1 MKNRKALALIAILAL
16 VAAACGGSDGGSD
29 DAVVEVETTEAPATT
44 EAPTTTAAPAPAG
57 DPLILASLMPLSG
70 DLASLGPGIALG
82 AALAV
87 EQINAA
93 GGINGQPVQL
103 IEGDSGCDG
112 AVALTSLNDV
122 IAQGAQ
128 GVMGAA
134 CSGTSL
140 AILDTAIAAE
150 VVMVSPSNTSPQFTK
165 IDKKGFY
172 ARTAP
177 SDLLQ
182 GDVLASLLVEDG
194 VQTVSI
200 ISRADSYG
208 RGLAEATAAAFEAA
222 GGTVKTIVYHAT
234 DASEFT
240 SEVTAVGKG
249 GADAIVGILFPETGC
264 GVLQPA
270 FEQGLLDTPWY
281 MTDGVKD
288 AGLASLCGLG
298 TALDGFKGTAPGSA
312 AGEAKD
318 AFEAAYAGVSADGSP
333 TFIFA
338 PQAYDAVMLMAISAA
353 ANGVTGPEIA
363 SGLVAASSGGEKCIG
378 VACIAL
384 AADGVD
390 VDYVGAS
397 GEIELDAVGDPTAAT
412 YDIWTTEGDTN
423 PVLRSVDHL
432 VAGCSRNVLP
442 REEVHSETR
451 HEYPDGPLEV

>member
-16 VAAACGGSDGGSD
+16 IAAACGGADE
-29 DAVVEVETTEAPATT
+29 VVEEEVVVETTEAPTT
-44 EAPTTTAAPAPAG
+44 EAPAEEAPS
-57 DPLILASLMPLSG
+57 DPLVLASLMPLSG

-82 AALAV
+82 AKLAV
-87 EQINAA
+87 DQINAA

-112 AVALTSLNDV
+112 ALALTSLTDV
-122 IAQGAQ
+122 IGQGAQ

-140 AILDTAIAAE
+140 AILDTAIE
-150 VVMVSPSNTSPQFTK
+150 NQVVMISPSNTSPQFTK
-165 IDKKGFY
+165 IDNKGFY

-182 GDVLASLLVEDG
+182 GEVLASLLVEDG
-194 VQTVSI
+194 VSSVSI

-208 RGLAEATAAAFEAA
+208 RGLAEATAEAFEAA

-234 DASEFT
+234 DATEFT

-249 GADAIVGILFPETGC
+249 APDAIVGILFPETGC

-318 AFEAAYAGVSADGSP
+318 AFEAAYAQVSEDGSP

-397 GEIELDAVGDPTAAT
+397 GEIELNQAGDPTAAT

-423 PVLRSVDHL
+423 PVLYSTDF
-432 VAGCSRNVLP
+432 GS
-442 REEVHSETR
+442 
-451 HEYPDGPLEV
+451 

>member
-29 DAVVEVETTEAPATT
+29 EAVVEVETTEAPATT
-44 EAPTTTAAPAPAG
+44 EAPTTTAAPAPAS

-134 CSGTSL
+134 CSSTSL

-150 VVMVSPSNTSPQFTK
+150 VVMISPSNTSPQFTK

-234 DASEFT
+234 DATEFT

-318 AFEAAYAGVSADGSP
+318 AFEAAYAEVSADGSP

-423 PVLRSVDHL
+423 PVLRSVDF
-432 VAGCSRNVLP
+432 GS
-442 REEVHSETR
+442 
-451 HEYPDGPLEV
+451 

>member
-29 DAVVEVETTEAPATT
+29 EAVVEVETTEAPATT
-44 EAPTTTAAPAPAG
+44 EAPTTTAAPAPAS

-150 VVMVSPSNTSPQFTK
+150 VVMVSPSNTSPQFSK

-318 AFEAAYAGVSADGSP
+318 AFEAAYAEVSADGSP

-397 GEIELDAVGDPTAAT
+397 GEIELNAVGDPTAAT

-423 PVLRSVDHL
+423 PVLKSVDF
-432 VAGCSRNVLP
+432 GS
-442 REEVHSETR
+442 
-451 HEYPDGPLEV
+451 

>member
-29 DAVVEVETTEAPATT
+29 EAVVEVETTEAPATT
-44 EAPTTTAAPAPAG
+44 EAPTTTAAPAPAS

-134 CSGTSL
+134 CSSTSL

-150 VVMVSPSNTSPQFTK
+150 VVMISPSNTSPQFTK

-318 AFEAAYAGVSADGSP
+318 AFEAAYAEVSADGSP

-397 GEIELDAVGDPTAAT
+397 GEIELNAVGDPTAAT

-423 PVLRSVDHL
+423 PVLKSVDF
-432 VAGCSRNVLP
+432 GS
-442 REEVHSETR
+442 
-451 HEYPDGPLEV
+451 

>member
-29 DAVVEVETTEAPATT
+29 EAVVEVETTEAPATT
-44 EAPTTTAAPAPAG
+44 EAPTTTAAPAPAS

-234 DASEFT
+234 DATEFS

-249 GADAIVGILFPETGC
+249 GAEAIVGILFPETGC

-318 AFEAAYAGVSADGSP
+318 AFEAAYAEVSADGSP

-397 GEIELDAVGDPTAAT
+397 GEIELNAVGDPTAAT

-423 PVLRSVDHL
+423 PVLKSVDF
-432 VAGCSRNVLP
+432 GS
-442 REEVHSETR
+442 
-451 HEYPDGPLEV
+451 

>member
-1 MKNRKALALIAILAL
+1 MKNRKALALIAVLAL
-16 VAAACGGSDGGSD
+16 VIAACGGSDGGSD
-29 DAVVEVETTEAPATT
+29 DAVEEVVETTEAPAE
-44 EAPTTTAAPAPAG
+44 EAPTTTAAPEPAG
-57 DPLILASLMPLSG
+57 APLVLASLMPLSG
-70 DLASLGPGIALG
+70 DLAALGPGIALG

-87 EQINAA
+87 QQINAA
-93 GGINGQPVQL
+93 GGINGQDVVL

-165 IDKKGFY
+165 MDKKGFY

-182 GDVLASLLVEDG
+182 GEVLASLLVEDG
-194 VQTVSI
+194 VGSVSI

-208 RGLAEATAAAFEAA
+208 RGLAEATAAAFEDA

-234 DASEFT
+234 DASDF
-240 SEVTAVGKG
+240 SAEVTALGKG
-249 GADAIVGILFPETGC
+249 AADAIVGILFPETGC

-270 FEQGLLDTPWY
+270 FEQGLLDSPWY

-363 SGLVAASSGGEKCIG
+363 SGLVEASSGGEKCIG
-378 VACIAL
+378 VSCIAL

-397 GEIELDAVGDPTAAT
+397 GEIELNQAGDPTAAT

-423 PVLRSVDHL
+423 PVLKSVDF
-432 VAGCSRNVLP
+432 GS
-442 REEVHSETR
+442 
-451 HEYPDGPLEV
+451 

>member
-165 IDKKGFY
+165 MDKKGFY

-234 DASEFT
+234 DATEFT

-249 GADAIVGILFPETGC
+249 APDAIVGILFPETGC

-397 GEIELDAVGDPTAAT
+397 GEIELNAVGDPTAAT

-423 PVLRSVDHL
+423 PVLKSVDF
-432 VAGCSRNVLP
+432 GS
-442 REEVHSETR
+442 
-451 HEYPDGPLEV
+451 

>member
-1 MKNRKALALIAILAL
+1 MKNRKALALIAVLAL
-16 VAAACGGSDGGSD
+16 VIAACGGSDGGSD
-29 DAVVEVETTEAPATT
+29 DAVEEVVETTEAPAE
-44 EAPTTTAAPAPAG
+44 EAPTTTAAPEPAG
-57 DPLILASLMPLSG
+57 DPLVLASLMPLSG
-70 DLASLGPGIALG
+70 DLAALGPGIALG

-87 EQINAA
+87 QQINAA
-93 GGINGQPVQL
+93 GGINGQDVVL

-165 IDKKGFY
+165 MDKKGFY

-182 GDVLASLLVEDG
+182 GEVLASLLVEDG
-194 VQTVSI
+194 VGSVSI

-208 RGLAEATAAAFEAA
+208 RGLAEATAAAFEDA

-234 DASEFT
+234 DASDF
-240 SEVTAVGKG
+240 SAEVTALGKG
-249 GADAIVGILFPETGC
+249 AADAIVGILFPETGC

-270 FEQGLLDTPWY
+270 FEQGLLDSPWY

-363 SGLVAASSGGEKCIG
+363 SGLVEASSGGEKCIG
-378 VACIAL
+378 VSCIAL

-397 GEIELDAVGDPTAAT
+397 GEIELNQAGDPTAAT

-423 PVLRSVDHL
+423 PVLKSVDF
-432 VAGCSRNVLP
+432 GS
-442 REEVHSETR
+442 
-451 HEYPDGPLEV
+451 

>member
-16 VAAACGGSDGGSD
+16 VAAAGGGSDGGSD
-29 DAVVEVETTEAPATT
+29 EAVVEVETTEAPATT
-44 EAPTTTAAPAPAG
+44 EAPTTTAAPAPAS

-150 VVMVSPSNTSPQFTK
+150 VVMVSPSITSPQFTK

-423 PVLRSVDHL
+423 PVLKSVDF
-432 VAGCSRNVLP
+432 GS
-442 REEVHSETR
+442 
-451 HEYPDGPLEV
+451 

>member
-29 DAVVEVETTEAPATT
+29 EAVVEVETTEAPATT
-44 EAPTTTAAPAPAG
+44 EAPTTTAAPAPAS

-249 GADAIVGILFPETGC
+249 AADAIVGILFPETGC

-318 AFEAAYAGVSADGSP
+318 AFEAAYAEVSADGSP

-397 GEIELDAVGDPTAAT
+397 GEIELNAVGDPTAAT

-423 PVLRSVDHL
+423 PVLKSVDF
-432 VAGCSRNVLP
+432 GS
-442 REEVHSETR
+442 
-451 HEYPDGPLEV
+451 

>member
-44 EAPTTTAAPAPAG
+44 EAPTTTAAPAPAS

-165 IDKKGFY
+165 MDKKGFY

-182 GDVLASLLVEDG
+182 GEVLASLLVEDG
-194 VQTVSI
+194 VGSVSI

-208 RGLAEATAAAFEAA
+208 RGLAEATAAAFEDA

-234 DASEFT
+234 DASDF
-240 SEVTAVGKG
+240 SAEVTALSKG
-249 GADAIVGILFPETGC
+249 AADAIVGILFPETGC

-270 FEQGLLDTPWY
+270 FEQGLLDSPWY

-363 SGLVAASSGGEKCIG
+363 SGLVEASSGGEKCIG
-378 VACIAL
+378 VSCIAL

-397 GEIELDAVGDPTAAT
+397 GEIELNQAGDPTAAT

-423 PVLRSVDHL
+423 PVLKSVDF
-432 VAGCSRNVLP
+432 GS
-442 REEVHSETR
+442 
-451 HEYPDGPLEV
+451 

>member
-29 DAVVEVETTEAPATT
+29 EAVVEVETTEAPATT
-44 EAPTTTAAPAPAG
+44 EAPTTTAAPAPAS

-234 DASEFT
+234 DATEFT

-249 GADAIVGILFPETGC
+249 APDAIVGILFPETGC

-423 PVLRSVDHL
+423 PVLKSVDF
-432 VAGCSRNVLP
+432 GS
-442 REEVHSETR
+442 
-451 HEYPDGPLEV
+451 

>member
-29 DAVVEVETTEAPATT
+29 EAVVEVETTEAPATT
-44 EAPTTTAAPAPAG
+44 EAPTTTAAPAPAS

-318 AFEAAYAGVSADGSP
+318 AFEAAYAEVSADGSP

-397 GEIELDAVGDPTAAT
+397 GELELNAVGDPTAAT

-423 PVLRSVDHL
+423 PVLKSVDF
-432 VAGCSRNVLP
+432 GS
-442 REEVHSETR
+442 
-451 HEYPDGPLEV
+451 

>member
-1 MKNRKALALIAILAL
+1 MRNRKALALFAILAL
-16 VAAACGGSDGGSD
+16 VAAACGGSGSGGSD
-29 DAVVEVETTEAPATT
+29 DVEEVVETTEAPATT
-44 EAPTTTAAPAPAG
+44 AAPTTTAAPAG
-57 DPLILASLMPLSG
+57 DPLVLASLMPLSG
-70 DLASLGPGIALG
+70 DLAALGPGIALG
-82 AALAV
+82 ASLAV

-93 GGINGQPVQL
+93 GGINGVPVEL

-112 AVALTSLNDV
+112 AIALDSLTEA
-122 IAQGAQ
+122 IAGGAQ

-165 IDKKGFY
+165 MDKKGFY

-182 GDVLASLLVEDG
+182 GDVLASLLLEDG
-194 VQTVSI
+194 VESIAI
-200 ISRADSYG
+200 ISRADAYG
-208 RGLAEATAAAFEAA
+208 RGLAEATASAFEA
-222 GGTVKTIVYHAT
+222 GGGVVKNVVYHAP
-234 DASEFT
+234 DATEFN

-249 GADAIVGILFPETGC
+249 SPDAIVGILFPATGC

-298 TALDGFKGTAPGSA
+298 TALDGMKGTAPGSA
-312 AGEAKD
+312 AGEAFD
-318 AFEAAYAGVSADGSP
+318 AFSAAYSQVSADGAG

-353 ANGVTGPEIA
+353 ANGVTGPDIA

-378 VACIAL
+378 VACIEL
-384 AADGVD
+384 AANGVD

-397 GEIELDAVGDPTAAT
+397 GEIELNEAGDPTAAT

-423 PVLRSVDHL
+423 PVLKSVDF
-432 VAGCSRNVLP
+432 GS
-442 REEVHSETR
+442 
-451 HEYPDGPLEV
+451 

>member
-29 DAVVEVETTEAPATT
+29 EAVVEVETTEAPATT
-44 EAPTTTAAPAPAG
+44 EAPTTTAAPAPAS

-234 DASEFT
+234 DATEFS

-249 GADAIVGILFPETGC
+249 AAEAIVGILFPETGC

-318 AFEAAYAGVSADGSP
+318 AFEAAYAEVSADGSP

-423 PVLRSVDHL
+423 PVLKSVDF
-432 VAGCSRNVLP
+432 GS
-442 REEVHSETR
+442 
-451 HEYPDGPLEV
+451 

>member
-1 MKNRKALALIAILAL
+1 MRNRKALALFAVLAL
-16 VAAACGGSDGGSD
+16 IAAACGGSDGGSD
-29 DAVVEVETTEAPATT
+29 DAVEEVVETTEAPAE
-44 EAPTTTAAPAPAG
+44 EATTTTAAPAS
-57 DPLILASLMPLSG
+57 DPLVLASLMPLSG

-87 EQINAA
+87 QQINAA
-93 GGINGQPVQL
+93 GGINGQDVVL

-165 IDKKGFY
+165 MDKKGFY

-182 GDVLASLLVEDG
+182 GEVLASLIAEDG
-194 VQTVSI
+194 VSTISI

-318 AFEAAYAGVSADGSP
+318 AFEAAYAEVSADGSP

-363 SGLVAASSGGEKCIG
+363 SGLVEASSGGTQCIG
-378 VACIAL
+378 VECIAL
-384 AADGVD
+384 AAAGED
-390 VDYVGAS
+390 VDYMGAS
-397 GEIELDAVGDPTAAT
+397 GDINLDAAGDPTAAT

-423 PVLRSVDHL
+423 PVLKSVDF
-432 VAGCSRNVLP
+432 GS
-442 REEVHSETR
+442 
-451 HEYPDGPLEV
+451 

>member
-29 DAVVEVETTEAPATT
+29 EAVVEVETTEAPATT
-44 EAPTTTAAPAPAG
+44 EAPTTTAAPAPAS

-134 CSGTSL
+134 CSSTSL

-318 AFEAAYAGVSADGSP
+318 AFEAAYAEVSADGSP

-423 PVLRSVDHL
+423 PVLKSVDF
-432 VAGCSRNVLP
+432 GS
-442 REEVHSETR
+442 
-451 HEYPDGPLEV
+451 

>member
-29 DAVVEVETTEAPATT
+29 EAVVEVETTEAPATT
-44 EAPTTTAAPAPAG
+44 EAPTTTAAPAPAS

-318 AFEAAYAGVSADGSP
+318 AFEAAYAEVSADGSP

-412 YDIWTTEGDTN
+412 YDIWTTEGDAN
-423 PVLRSVDHL
+423 PVLKSVDF
-432 VAGCSRNVLP
+432 GS
-442 REEVHSETR
+442 
-451 HEYPDGPLEV
+451 

>member
-249 GADAIVGILFPETGC
+249 APDAIVGILFPETGC

-397 GEIELDAVGDPTAAT
+397 GEIELNAVGDPTAAT

-423 PVLRSVDHL
+423 PVLKSVDF
-432 VAGCSRNVLP
+432 GS
-442 REEVHSETR
+442 
-451 HEYPDGPLEV
+451 

>member
-29 DAVVEVETTEAPATT
+29 EAVVEVETTEAPATT
-44 EAPTTTAAPAPAG
+44 EAPTTTAAPAPAS

-222 GGTVKTIVYHAT
+222 GGTVKTIVYHAV
-234 DASEFT
+234 DATEFS

-249 GADAIVGILFPETGC
+249 AAEAIVGILFPETGC

-318 AFEAAYAGVSADGSP
+318 AFEAAYAEVSADGSP

-397 GEIELDAVGDPTAAT
+397 GEIELNAVGDPTAAT

-423 PVLRSVDHL
+423 PVLRSVDF
-432 VAGCSRNVLP
+432 GS
-442 REEVHSETR
+442 
-451 HEYPDGPLEV
+451 

>member
-1 MKNRKALALIAILAL
+1 MKNRKALSLIAILAL

-44 EAPTTTAAPAPAG
+44 EAPTTTAAPAPAS

-312 AGEAKD
+312 AGEAKA
-318 AFEAAYAGVSADGSP
+318 AFEAAYAEVSADGSP

-397 GEIELDAVGDPTAAT
+397 GEIELNAVGDPTAAT

-423 PVLRSVDHL
+423 PVLKSVDF
-432 VAGCSRNVLP
+432 GS
-442 REEVHSETR
+442 
-451 HEYPDGPLEV
+451 

>member
-1 MKNRKALALIAILAL
+1 MKNRKALALIEVLAL
-16 VAAACGGSDGGSD
+16 VIAACGGSDGGSD
-29 DAVVEVETTEAPATT
+29 DAVEEVVETTEAPAE
-44 EAPTTTAAPAPAG
+44 EAPTTTAAPEPAG
-57 DPLILASLMPLSG
+57 DPLVLASLMPLSG
-70 DLASLGPGIALG
+70 DLAALGPGIALG

-87 EQINAA
+87 QQINAA
-93 GGINGQPVQL
+93 GGINGVPVEL

-112 AVALTSLNDV
+112 AIALDSLTEA
-122 IAQGAQ
+122 IAGGAQ

-165 IDKKGFY
+165 MDKKGFY

-194 VQTVSI
+194 VSTVSI

-208 RGLAEATAAAFEAA
+208 RGLAEATASAFEAA
-222 GGTVKTIVYHAT
+222 GGTVKTIVYHDPNAENF
-234 DASEFT
+234 DA
-240 SEVTAVGKG
+240 EVTAVGKG
-249 GADAIVGILFPETGC
+249 DAEAIVGILFPATGC
-264 GVLQPA
+264 GVLGSA

-288 AGLASLCGLG
+288 AKLSSECGLG
-298 TALDGFKGTAPGSA
+298 SALDGFKGTAPGSA
-312 AGEAKD
+312 AGEAFD
-318 AFEAAYAGVSADGSP
+318 AFSAAYAQVSADGAG

-363 SGLVAASSGGEKCIG
+363 SGLVEASKGGQKCVG
-378 VACIAL
+378 VECIAL

-397 GEIELDAVGDPTAAT
+397 GEIELNESGDPTAAT
-412 YDIWTTEGDTN
+412 YDIWDTVGDEN
-423 PVLRSVDHL
+423 PVLYSVDF
-432 VAGCSRNVLP
+432 GS
-442 REEVHSETR
+442 
-451 HEYPDGPLEV
+451 

>member
-165 IDKKGFY
+165 MDKKGFY

-182 GDVLASLLVEDG
+182 GEVLASLIAEDG
-194 VQTVSI
+194 VSTISI

-234 DASEFT
+234 DATEFS

-249 GADAIVGILFPETGC
+249 APEAIVGILFPETGC

-397 GEIELDAVGDPTAAT
+397 GEIELNAVGDPTAAT

-423 PVLRSVDHL
+423 PVLKSVDF
-432 VAGCSRNVLP
+432 GS
-442 REEVHSETR
+442 
-451 HEYPDGPLEV
+451 

>member
-87 EQINAA
+87 EQIYAA

-234 DASEFT
+234 DATEFT

-249 GADAIVGILFPETGC
+249 APDAIVGILFPETGC

-397 GEIELDAVGDPTAAT
+397 GEIELNAVGDPTAAT

-423 PVLRSVDHL
+423 PVLKSVDF
-432 VAGCSRNVLP
+432 GS
-442 REEVHSETR
+442 
-451 HEYPDGPLEV
+451 

>member
-29 DAVVEVETTEAPATT
+29 EAVVEVETTEAPATT
-44 EAPTTTAAPAPAG
+44 EAPTTTAAPAPAS

-234 DASEFT
+234 DATEFS

-249 GADAIVGILFPETGC
+249 AADAIVGILFPETGC

-318 AFEAAYAGVSADGSP
+318 AFEAAYAEVSADGSP

-397 GEIELDAVGDPTAAT
+397 GEIELNAVGDPTAAT

-423 PVLRSVDHL
+423 PVLKSVDF
-432 VAGCSRNVLP
+432 GS
-442 REEVHSETR
+442 
-451 HEYPDGPLEV
+451 

>member
-29 DAVVEVETTEAPATT
+29 EAVVEVETTEAPATT
-44 EAPTTTAAPAPAG
+44 EAPTTTAAPAPAS

-82 AALAV
+82 AALSV

-318 AFEAAYAGVSADGSP
+318 AFEAAYAEVSADGSP

-397 GEIELDAVGDPTAAT
+397 GEIELNAVGDPTAAT

-423 PVLRSVDHL
+423 PVLKSVDF
-432 VAGCSRNVLP
+432 GS
-442 REEVHSETR
+442 
-451 HEYPDGPLEV
+451 

>member
-29 DAVVEVETTEAPATT
+29 EAVVEVETTEAPATT
-44 EAPTTTAAPAPAG
+44 EAPTTTAAPAPAS

-134 CSGTSL
+134 CSSTSL

-165 IDKKGFY
+165 MDKKGFY

-234 DASEFT
+234 DATEFS

-318 AFEAAYAGVSADGSP
+318 AFEAAYAEVSADGSP

-397 GEIELDAVGDPTAAT
+397 GEIELNAVGDPTAAT

-423 PVLRSVDHL
+423 PVLKSVDF
-432 VAGCSRNVLP
+432 GS
-442 REEVHSETR
+442 
-451 HEYPDGPLEV
+451 

>member
-1 MKNRKALALIAILAL
+1 VTERKLYMKNRKALALIAILAL

-112 AVALTSLNDV
+112 ALALTSLTDV
-122 IAQGAQ
+122 IGQGAQ

-140 AILDTAIAAE
+140 AILDTAIE
-150 VVMVSPSNTSPQFTK
+150 NQVVMVSPSNTSPQFTK

-182 GDVLASLLVEDG
+182 GEVLASLLVEDG
-194 VQTVSI
+194 VSSVSI

-208 RGLAEATAAAFEAA
+208 RGLAEATAEAFEAA

-234 DASEFT
+234 DATEFT

-249 GADAIVGILFPETGC
+249 APEAIVGILFPETGC

-312 AGEAKD
+312 AGEAKE
-318 AFEAAYAGVSADGSP
+318 AFEAAYAQVSEDGSP

-397 GEIELDAVGDPTAAT
+397 GEIELNQAGDPTAAT

-423 PVLRSVDHL
+423 PVLYSTDF
-432 VAGCSRNVLP
+432 GS
-442 REEVHSETR
+442 
-451 HEYPDGPLEV
+451 

>member
-234 DASEFT
+234 DATEFT

-249 GADAIVGILFPETGC
+249 APDAIVGILFPETGC

-423 PVLRSVDHL
+423 PVLRSVDF
-432 VAGCSRNVLP
+432 GS
-442 REEVHSETR
+442 
-451 HEYPDGPLEV
+451 

>member
-29 DAVVEVETTEAPATT
+29 EAVVEVETTEAPATT

-134 CSGTSL
+134 CSSTSL

-150 VVMVSPSNTSPQFTK
+150 VVMISPSNTSPQFTK

-318 AFEAAYAGVSADGSP
+318 AFEAAYAEVSADGSP

-397 GEIELDAVGDPTAAT
+397 GEIELNAVGDPTAAT

-423 PVLRSVDHL
+423 PVLKSVDF
-432 VAGCSRNVLP
+432 GS
-442 REEVHSETR
+442 
-451 HEYPDGPLEV
+451 

>member
-29 DAVVEVETTEAPATT
+29 EAVVEVETTEAPATT
-44 EAPTTTAAPAPAG
+44 EAPTTTAATAPAS

-318 AFEAAYAGVSADGSP
+318 AFEAAYAEVSADGSP

-397 GEIELDAVGDPTAAT
+397 GEIELNAVGDPTAAT

-423 PVLRSVDHL
+423 PVLKSVDF
-432 VAGCSRNVLP
+432 GS
-442 REEVHSETR
+442 
-451 HEYPDGPLEV
+451 

>member
-29 DAVVEVETTEAPATT
+29 EAVVEVETTEAPATT
-44 EAPTTTAAPAPAG
+44 EAPTTTAAPAPAS

-165 IDKKGFY
+165 MDKKGFY

-182 GDVLASLLVEDG
+182 GEVLASLLVEDG
-194 VQTVSI
+194 VGSVSI

-208 RGLAEATAAAFEAA
+208 RGLAEATAAAFEDA

-234 DASEFT
+234 DASDF
-240 SEVTAVGKG
+240 SAEVTALGKG
-249 GADAIVGILFPETGC
+249 AADAIVGILFPETGC

-270 FEQGLLDTPWY
+270 FEQGLLDSPWY

-363 SGLVAASSGGEKCIG
+363 SGLVEASSGGEKCIG
-378 VACIAL
+378 VSCIAL

-397 GEIELDAVGDPTAAT
+397 GEIELNQAGDPTAAT

-423 PVLRSVDHL
+423 PVLKSVDF
-432 VAGCSRNVLP
+432 GS
-442 REEVHSETR
+442 
-451 HEYPDGPLEV
+451 

>member
-234 DASEFT
+234 DATEFT

-249 GADAIVGILFPETGC
+249 APDAIVGILFPETGC

-397 GEIELDAVGDPTAAT
+397 GEIDLNAVGDPTAAT

-423 PVLRSVDHL
+423 PVLKSVDF
-432 VAGCSRNVLP
+432 GS
-442 REEVHSETR
+442 
-451 HEYPDGPLEV
+451 

>member
-29 DAVVEVETTEAPATT
+29 EAVVEVETTEAPATT
-44 EAPTTTAAPAPAG
+44 EAPTTTAAPAPAS

-150 VVMVSPSNTSPQFTK
+150 VVMVSPSNTSPQFSK

-222 GGTVKTIVYHAT
+222 GGTVKTIVYHAV
-234 DASEFT
+234 DATEFS

-249 GADAIVGILFPETGC
+249 AAEAIVGILFPETGC

-318 AFEAAYAGVSADGSP
+318 AFEAAYAEVSADGSP

-423 PVLRSVDHL
+423 PVLRSVDF
-432 VAGCSRNVLP
+432 GS
-442 REEVHSETR
+442 
-451 HEYPDGPLEV
+451 

>member
-165 IDKKGFY
+165 MDKKGFY

-182 GDVLASLLVEDG
+182 GEVLASLLVEDG
-194 VQTVSI
+194 VGSVSI

-208 RGLAEATAAAFEAA
+208 RGLAEATAAAFEDA

-234 DASEFT
+234 DASDF
-240 SEVTAVGKG
+240 SAEVTALGKG
-249 GADAIVGILFPETGC
+249 AADAIVGILFPETGC

-270 FEQGLLDTPWY
+270 FEQGLLDSPWY

-363 SGLVAASSGGEKCIG
+363 SGLVEASSGGEKCIG
-378 VACIAL
+378 VSCIAL

-397 GEIELDAVGDPTAAT
+397 GEIELNQAGDPTAAT

-423 PVLRSVDHL
+423 PVLKSVDF
-432 VAGCSRNVLP
+432 GS
-442 REEVHSETR
+442 
-451 HEYPDGPLEV
+451 